1 MKKIIFVI
9 AFLSTLSLNAQHA
22 WRVGDT
28 VQGRYTRDT
37 DYFYQWWCDSVDRD
51 APLLLDVMFLGPV
64 DGWRVRYNYTDR
76 PLRIAGLA
84 ACFYFPDWILDSNG
98 FPPDSIM
105 TLPEYL
111 LLFDATPDSFALKAQ
126 VPIQLSIPH
135 RYMSFYNHSPT
146 GCCERYF
153 DRPGTHHLYEYYFD
167 KPITVE
173 DSFYVGGTN
182 HNGTAIQWVDH
193 GDTSYAISIHTN
205 GPLYY
210 GSIEMNRYK
219 GPVDYY
225 LGMGYPCD
233 TNTCPYLPDQLY
245 RVWQA
250 YNAQVGAGDTVY
262 RLQNDFL
269 VVLPI
274 IDPDPSSLTCH
285 EITSPYV
292 SIISPGS
299 VHITWDSNDYQIAWE
314 VSYCPEGVSPDAGTI
329 IYCTSPSC
337 DITVPDL
344 TTSWKVYVRG
354 VCSYCNGLHTVYG
367 DWNQGSYIYRYHP
380 QDPEDPE
387 DPEEGIGDTP
397 NSDGN
402 NLTLHPNPAKDQVQ
416 LLSAYELSK
425 VEIADGLGRIILSLP
440 AEGHSS
446 VIDISPLPKGSY
458 VVMAYSSLGI
468 STQRLL
474 VE

>member
-22 WRVGDT
+22 WVVGDT
-28 VQGRYTRDT
+28 LQGRYSRDT
-37 DYFYQWWCDSVDRD
+37 DYFYQWWCDSLDRD
-51 APLLLDVMFLGPV
+51 APLNFYPGFLGPV

-84 ACFYFPDWILDSNG
+84 ACIYPYWFDLTG
-98 FPPDSIM
+98 SISDTFM

-111 LLFDATPDSFALKAQ
+111 LLFDATPDSFALKAE
-126 VPIQLSIPH
+126 VPIHLSIPH
-135 RYMSFYNHSPT
+135 RYLSIYNHQSDAT
-146 GCCERYF
+146 CCRLYW
-153 DRPGTHHLYEYYFD
+153 DGPSTYYLYEYFFD

-182 HNGTAIQWVDH
+182 HNGTAIRWIQV
-193 GDTSYAISIHTN
+193 GDTVVPQSIHTN

-210 GSIEMNRYK
+210 GQIEMHMYK
-219 GPVDYY
+219 GPLDPYY
-225 LGMGYPCD
+225 GMGYPCD

-245 RVWQA
+245 RVFIA
-250 YNAQVGAGDTVY
+250 DNAEVGAGDTVY

-274 IDPDPSSLTCH
+274 IDPDPATLTCH
-285 EITSPYV
+285 EIASPHV
-292 SIISPGS
+292 SVISPGS

-314 VSYCPEGVSPDAGTI
+314 VSYCPEGANPDVGTI
-329 IYCTSPSC
+329 VYCTSPSC

-344 TTSWKVYVRG
+344 TISWKVYVRG
-354 VCSYCNGLHTVYG
+354 ICSYCNGLHTVYG
-367 DWNQGSYIYRYHP
+367 DWNQGTYIYRYHP
-380 QDPEDPE
+380 QDPDDPDE
-387 DPEEGIGDTP
+387 SIGDSP
-397 NSDGN
+397 NPDGN
-402 NLTLHPNPAKDQVQ
+402 ILTLHPNPAKDHVQ

-440 AEGHSS
+440 AEGHST
-446 VIDISPLPKGSY
+446 VIDISPLAKGSY
-458 VVMAYSSLGI
+458 VVMAHTSLGI